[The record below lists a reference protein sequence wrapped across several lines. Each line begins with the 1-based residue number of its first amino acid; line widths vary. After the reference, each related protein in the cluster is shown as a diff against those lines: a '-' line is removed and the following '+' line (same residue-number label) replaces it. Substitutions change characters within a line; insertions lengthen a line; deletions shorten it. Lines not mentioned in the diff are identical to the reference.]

1 MTYVIVGNS
10 AASVAAVESIRMY
23 DKTGKIQVISDEPH
37 HVYSRPQITYLLGE
51 KVTVDKM
58 DFRPKDFYEKNS
70 VEAILGK
77 RVEKI
82 NFSNKQVVLDDQTEL
97 SYDKLLIATGGTP
110 FVPSIKG
117 VKTGNVHTFTKW
129 ADVTKIK
136 ASIDDKPK
144 PNVVVIGAGMI
155 GLKAVEGF
163 VNIGI
168 KPTVIEL
175 AGRVLSLALDETGS
189 KLMGEHLESLGVRTI
204 CKNTVGEVL
213 SENNKVKELIL
224 QDGSKIP
231 CDILIVA
238 IGVVPNIS
246 LVKDS
251 GMRLGR
257 GIVVNEQME
266 SSIDEIYSAGD
277 VAEAYDVLTEN
288 KRVLPIWP
296 NAIEQGRVAGANM
309 AGQKAKFKG
318 GFGMNSIE
326 VCGLSTISVGL
337 ANVSGEEYE
346 SISKF
351 DEKKKTY
358 RKIVMR
364 KDGKIVGASFV
375 KDVEIAGIF
384 KKLIE
389 EERDVLPFKN
399 NLLDD
404 DFGYLS
410 FPEDVRK
417 EKLSI

>member
-51 KVTVDKM
+51 KVSADKM
-58 DFRPKDFYEKNS
+58 DFRPKDFYEKNM

-77 RVEKI
+77 CVENI
-82 NFSNKQVVLDDQTEL
+82 DFSKKQLILDDNTEL

-110 FVPSIKG
+110 FVPPIKG

-129 ADVTKIK
+129 ADVTKIRK
-136 ASIDDKPK
+136 SIEDREN

-163 VNIGI
+163 INIGI
-168 KPTVIEL
+168 KPTVVEL
-175 AGRVLSLALDETGS
+175 ASRVLSLALDEVGS
-189 KLMGEHLESLGVRTI
+189 KLMGDHLESLGVRTI
-204 CKNTVGEVL
+204 CKNTVDEVV
-213 SENNKVKELIL
+213 SKGGKVKELVL
-224 QDGSKIP
+224 QDGSKVP

-246 LVKDS
+246 LVKES

-266 SSIDEIYSAGD
+266 SSVDGVYSAGD
-277 VAEAYDVLTEN
+277 VAEAYDVLMEN

-296 NAIEQGRVAGANM
+296 NAIEQGKVAGANM
-309 AGQKAKFKG
+309 AGHKAEFKG

-346 SISKF
+346 SISKL

-358 RKIVMR
+358 KKIVMR

-375 KDVEIAGIF
+375 KDVETAGIF

-404 DFGYLS
+404 NFGYLS

-417 EKLSI
+417 EKLRI